1 MIEKAP
7 YCDFH
12 CHLDDERYEG
22 NLWQLIDRC
31 LGEGIARLITVADCF
46 EKKSLAKTEEVL
58 AYHSAIRAVCG
69 AHPHH
74 ADHYASA
81 IEANLLAFLQNDGIV
96 AVGEV
101 GLDYHYDFSSRENQ
115 INVFKRQ
122 IAIAR
127 EAELPLVIHSR
138 NAEDEVLEILAGEK
152 FLLPVVFHCYTGNQ
166 AAAEEILKR
175 GYGISISGIVTFK
188 KADALR
194 EIVKIIPLP
203 QLFSETDSPYLSP
216 EPRRGEVN
224 TPLNVVHVV
233 QKIASVKNMDVEQL
247 NAAIAENLKRLQEK
261 NFPGKAATSTEKG
274 NKNP

>member
-1 MIEKAP
+1 MTEKAP

-12 CHLDDERYEG
+12 CHLDGECYAE

-31 LGEGIARLITVADCF
+31 LAEGIARLVTVADCF
-46 EKKSLAKTEEVL
+46 EKKSLSRTREIL
-58 AYHSAIRAVCG
+58 AYHPDICAVCG
-69 AHPHH
+69 AHPHQ
-74 ADHYASA
+74 ADHYSSA
-81 IEANLLAFLQNDGIV
+81 VEADMLAFLKNDKIM
-96 AVGEV
+96 AIGEV
-101 GLDYHYDFSSRENQ
+101 GLDYHYDFSRRENQ
-115 INVFKRQ
+115 QSVFKRQ

-138 NAEDEVLEILAGEK
+138 NAEAEVLEILAREK
-152 FLLPVVFHCYTGNQ
+152 FMLPVVFHCYTGNQ

-175 GYGISISGIVTFK
+175 GYCISISGIITFK

-224 TPLNVVHVV
+224 TPLNVVHIVE
-233 QKIASVKNMDVEQL
+233 KIASVKNMDVERL
-247 NAAIAENLKRLQEK
+247 NSAIGENLKRLQAK
-261 NFPGKAATSTEKG
+261 N
-274 NKNP
+274 